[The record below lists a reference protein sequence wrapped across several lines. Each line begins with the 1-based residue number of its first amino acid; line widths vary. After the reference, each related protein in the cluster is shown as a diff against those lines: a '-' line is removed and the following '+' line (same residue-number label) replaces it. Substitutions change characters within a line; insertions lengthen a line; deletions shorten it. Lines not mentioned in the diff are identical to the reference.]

1 MPYLS
6 SPKSHKK
13 ANIYLSV
20 FISIFVLFALFVY
33 FQISR
38 IGGVMLIFMIISD
51 IKFKKDPASAKT
63 FLASNQIVIGILTM
77 IFAFGIIFLRFWGE
91 KSISNIFTID
101 QILAVPLAIYFIVY
115 GRRMLKI
122 YNKKKGEKII
132 N

>member
-38 IGGVMLIFMIISD
+38 IGGVMLIIGSVYLIVFMIISD

-101 QILAVPLAIYFIVY
+101 QILAVPLAIYFIIY

-122 YNKKKGEKII
+122 YNS
-132 N
+132 